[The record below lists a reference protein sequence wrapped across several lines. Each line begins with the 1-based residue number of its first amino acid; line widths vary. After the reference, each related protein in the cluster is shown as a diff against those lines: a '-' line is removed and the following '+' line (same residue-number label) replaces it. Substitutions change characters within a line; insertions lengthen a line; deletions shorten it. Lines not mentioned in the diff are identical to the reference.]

1 MWPMAALSRNR
12 ATVTGRTAGP
22 PLMPAHGF
30 ACDQNTWRPVVPPRE
45 RDAAITDSAGGA
57 G

>member
-22 PLMPAHGF
+22 PLMPAHGL